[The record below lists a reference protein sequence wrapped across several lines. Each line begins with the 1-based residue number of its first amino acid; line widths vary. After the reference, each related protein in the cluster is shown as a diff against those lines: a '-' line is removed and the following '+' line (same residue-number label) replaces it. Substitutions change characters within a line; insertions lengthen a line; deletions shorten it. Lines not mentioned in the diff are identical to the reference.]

1 MQFEFI
7 KHLESMDNKKDR
19 SIIAIGNFDGVHIG
33 HQEVLAQ
40 LKMHSELLKLPAW
53 VMIFEPQPKEFFLK
67 ISAPPRL
74 TSLREKII
82 ALKRYAISNISCFNF
97 NTKFAHLTAYEFVTK
112 ILVEYFNAAYILVGE
127 DFRFGKDRA
136 GDINLLRKLGE
147 ELGYQV
153 LTIDEITSDQ
163 QRISSTRIRHAL
175 AEHNLSVAQS
185 LIGRPYTVCGKVI
198 PGDKRGRQLGFPTA
212 NIRLGKR
219 VLPLAGVYAVLVH
232 GLSASLL
239 TGVANAGTRPTVDGQ
254 RRSLE
259 VHLFNFDQEIY
270 GRYIEIEFRQY
281 VRSEM
286 RFDSL
291 QSLQEQISK
300 DVAQAKAILNLT

>member
-7 KHLESMDNKKDR
+7 KQVESVVKKEKR
-19 SIIAIGNFDGVHIG
+19 SIIAIGNFDGVHLG
-33 HQEVLAQ
+33 HQQVLSQ
-40 LKMHSELLKLPAW
+40 LKMHSDILKLPAW
-53 VMIFEPQPKEFFLK
+53 VVIFEPQPKEFFLK
-67 ISAPPRL
+67 DSAPPRL

-82 ALKRYAISNISCFNF
+82 ALKQYAITNISCFNF
-97 NTKFAHLTAYEFVTK
+97 NTKFAHFTAYEFVTK

-127 DFRFGKDRA
+127 DFHFGKDRA

-147 ELGYQV
+147 ELAYQV
-153 LTIDEITSDQ
+153 LTIDEITNDH

-175 AEHNLSVAQS
+175 AEHNLSLAKH

-212 NIRLGKR
+212 NLRLGKR
-219 VLPLAGVYAVLVH
+219 ILPLAGVYAVLVH
-232 GLSASLL
+232 GIAAQPIP
-239 TGVANAGTRPTVDGQ
+239 GVANAGTRPTVDGH

-270 GRYIEIEFRQY
+270 GRYIEIEFVQY

-286 RFDSL
+286 RFDGL
-291 QSLQEQISK
+291 QSLREQITK
-300 DVAQAKAILNLT
+300 DVLQAKTFLNLT